1 MGLARV
7 PNPDTIRPAQCPI
20 RPMTL
25 SPSNPPWP
33 QRLSEQLQSLSLLSE
48 TLTLRLLELEERLA
62 GCETLVQRLDRV
74 TASAVDG
81 SVVAVDLLG
90 QTELRIGRLEALLA
104 RDSALLQPS
113 GAAQPR
119 LQVLHAQPVPS
130 DAPMPGGSSQLT
142 HPQLAFGEDP
152 FPEEPEQAFMD
163 ELSA

>member
-1 MGLARV
+1 
-7 PNPDTIRPAQCPI
+7 
-20 RPMTL
+20 MTL
-25 SPSNPPWP
+25 PPSNPPWP
-33 QRLSEQLQSLSLLSE
+33 QRLSEQLQSLSQLSE

-62 GCETLVQRLDRV
+62 GCETLVHRLDGV

-81 SVVAVDLLG
+81 SAVVVDLLE
-90 QTELRIGRLEALLA
+90 QTELRIGRLESLLA
-104 RDSALLQPS
+104 RDSALFQPS

-130 DAPMPGGSSQLT
+130 DAPMPGSGSHVA

-152 FPEEPEQAFMD
+152 FPEEAEQAFMD